1 MRKYTLL
8 ISIAVHVV
16 ALVTIIVAPLLAA
29 VTLPG
34 VHASIRW
41 VPVKVEPPPPALG
54 DSRPQRASPPR
65 QLAEAVVP
73 PVPTQ
78 APPTIEPEVPTSV
91 PNLPIGLERPGPSG
105 VGAPDGQFGGDP
117 TGIGMV
123 GPPPPPPPPP
133 KPEPPPA
140 PLRVGTG
147 VTAPTKLHHVAPIYP
162 PVALAAGREG
172 TVVLEAV
179 IGEDGRVRDLRVL
192 RPVAL
197 LDQAAID
204 AVRQWRFTP
213 TLLNGQPVPV
223 IMSVTVGFHLK

>member
-34 VHASIRW
+34 VHASIMW

-54 DSRPQRASPPR
+54 DSRSRRASPPR
-65 QLAEAVVP
+65 PLAEAVVP

-78 APPTIEPEVPTSV
+78 APPTIEPEAPASV
-91 PNLPIGLERPGPSG
+91 PNLPTGLERPGSLGPGSL
-105 VGAPDGQFGGDP
+105 DGMVGGDP
-117 TGIGMV
+117 IGIGVV
-123 GPPPPPPPPP
+123 GPPPPPPP
-133 KPEPPPA
+133 KPEPPAA

>member
-8 ISIAVHVV
+8 ISIAVHAM
-16 ALVTIIVAPLLAA
+16 ALVAIIVAPLLAA
-29 VTLPG
+29 VSLPG
-34 VHASIRW
+34 VHASIMW

-54 DSRPQRASPPR
+54 DSRARRASRPR
-65 QLAEAVVP
+65 QSAEAVVP
-73 PVPTQ
+73 SVPTQ
-78 APPTIEPEVPTSV
+78 APPTIEPEVPASV
-91 PNLPIGLERPGPSG
+91 PNLPIGLERPGPWSPG
-105 VGAPDGQFGGDP
+105 VPGGEFGGDP
-117 TGIGMV
+117 TSIGV
-123 GPPPPPPPPP
+123 VRPPPPPPA

-140 PLRVGTG
+140 PVRVGTG

-179 IGEDGRVRDLRVL
+179 IGEDGRVRDVRVV
-192 RPVAL
+192 RPAAL
-197 LDQAAID
+197 LDQAALE

-223 IMSVTVGFHLK
+223 IMNVTVGFHLK